1 MTNFWRAYKI
11 DIQSSYDRIQYYE
24 IGQERKNRIIAKLKK
39 SLNAD
44 KRVELAW
51 LFGSVTRRDRV
62 RDIDVAV
69 HAVPKLP
76 FKDFLNLNV
85 QLELELG
92 VPVDLVEIA
101 DAPESLRENIL
112 KNGIPI
118 KESKRCR

>member
-1 MTNFWRAYKI
+1 M
-11 DIQSSYDRIQYYE
+11 QSSYDRIQYYE
-24 IGQERKNRIIAKLKK
+24 IGQERKNRMIAKLKK

-85 QLELELG
+85 QLELDLG

-118 KESKRCR
+118 KESKSCR